1 MSQPTQAAGQPTTLQ
16 TVYPAQPSQPIVY
29 MQPVVPVYYRPYP
42 PQPQIIVVKQKKTSF
57 IARVFWYLF
66 IGWWAGAIWLGI
78 GYFLCLTMFGLPI
91 GLWMLNR
98 LPQVMTLKP
107 MGSDTD
113 VRFNADGSVSARSKG
128 PRQHN
133 FFLRA
138 IYFLFCGWWV
148 SGFWIVIAYFFIFVI
163 IGLPV
168 GLMMLNVLPTIMTLR
183 RNRDELDVMVAAP
196 NYPAYNFPN
205 KQLNGDELTDE
216 QINFRLTMLIIA
228 WSLVPFAIAALFIF
242 HR

>member
-1 MSQPTQAAGQPTTLQ
+1 MSQPVPPL
-16 TVYPAQPSQPIVY
+16 
-29 MQPVVPVYYRPYP
+29 QPVQYIQPVYYP

-57 IARVFWYLF
+57 IARIFWYLF
-66 IGWWAGAIWLGI
+66 IGWWAGAIWLAT
-78 GYFLCLTMFGLPI
+78 GYFLCLTMLGLPI
-91 GLWMLNR
+91 GLLMLNR

-107 MGSDTD
+107 TGFDTD
-113 VRFNADGSVSARSKG
+113 IRYNADGSISTRSKG
-128 PRQHN
+128 PRQYN

-138 IYFLFCGWWV
+138 IYFLCFGWWV

-163 IGLPV
+163 IGLPL
-168 GLMMLNVLPTIMTLR
+168 GLMMLNVLPTVMTLR
-183 RNRDELDVMVAAP
+183 RNWEELDVTIAAQ

-205 KQLNGDELTDE
+205 EQLNPEELTDQ